1 MAGGRAGAPVRS
13 LARHTV
19 GAGCALRLSRLGRAA
34 RGLMA
39 GLVLK
44 ENSWDD
50 KFPAGLRVLVVDDD
64 PLCLKVVE
72 HMLKRCKY
80 AGELRAAAVPLPCI
94 LRNPRP
100 REMDWVSCLRCPAQ
114 AGVFAGFNMHWA
126 LYVV

>member
-1 MAGGRAGAPVRS
+1 M
-13 LARHTV
+13 
-19 GAGCALRLSRLGRAA
+19 GAGYALRLSRLGRAVC
-34 RGLMA
+34 GLMA

-80 AGELRAAAVPLPCI
+80 AGELRAAAVPLPCK

-100 REMDWVSCLRCPAQ
+100 REMDWVSCSRCLPQ
-114 AGVFAGFNMHWA
+114 AGELAGECMHGA
-126 LYVV
+126 LYVA

>member
-1 MAGGRAGAPVRS
+1 
-13 LARHTV
+13 
-19 GAGCALRLSRLGRAA
+19 
-34 RGLMA
+34 MA

-80 AGELRAAAVPLPCI
+80 AGEVRAAAGSLQCI

-100 REMDWVSCLRCPAQ
+100 REMIGFSCSRCLPESVRPLAY
-114 AGVFAGFNMHWA
+114 ARMGHRT
-126 LYVV
+126 

>member
-1 MAGGRAGAPVRS
+1 MAGGRAGTPLRS

-19 GAGCALRLSRLGRAA
+19 GAGYALRLSQLGRAA
-34 RGLMA
+34 CGLMA

-80 AGELRAAAVPLPCI
+80 AGELRAAAAPLPCI

-100 REMDWVSCLRCPAQ
+100 REMDWVSCSRCLPQ
-114 AGVFAGFNMHWA
+114 AGVFAGLCMHGA
-126 LYVV
+126 LYVA